1 MGSIAGALCELLAD
15 LHMELWSFSSGQ
27 ARMGHV
33 PGHLAATI
41 LLSSADDW
49 PRVHEKGAGDTALP
63 VSMRRAAELQ
73 RVRFGPESSGCLAWN
88 GARTSKFQPDPRKDQ
103 METNIAEK

>member
-1 MGSIAGALCELLAD
+1 VEQIEGVSGGF
-15 LHMELWSFSSGQ
+15 HSFSSGQ

-41 LLSSADDW
+41 LRSSADDW
-49 PRVHEKGAGDTALP
+49 PRVHEKRAEDIALP
-63 VSMRRAAELQ
+63 VSMGRAAELQ
-73 RVRFGPESSGCLAWN
+73 RVRFGPGEFRLFSVEWGKN
-88 GARTSKFQPDPRKDQ
+88 FQPDPKKDQ